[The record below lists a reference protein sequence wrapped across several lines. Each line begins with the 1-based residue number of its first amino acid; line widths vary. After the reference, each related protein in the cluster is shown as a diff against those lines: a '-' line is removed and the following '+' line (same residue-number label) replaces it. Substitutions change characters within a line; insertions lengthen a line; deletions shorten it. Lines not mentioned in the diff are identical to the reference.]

1 MKKHYTVSVFTL
13 LLLGLFTLPVLAQD
27 VDALLLE
34 AKEKL
39 VAGENSNDQN
49 QIMEARAMFER
60 ATADEGRRALA
71 HYYMGLA
78 GYRLAGMNP
87 EKDAQLKHLNASIKQ
102 LEKAIKIDE
111 DFVEGIA
118 LLGSVIGWKSGLK
131 PMQAMFLGPKA
142 TKLVARA
149 NALAPD
155 NPRVRLV
162 SAISDYNTPKMF
174 GGDPAQGMLGFQQA
188 ADLFAKEE
196 VADPVMPD
204 WGHAEAY
211 AWLGQGHMA
220 NGASEQAR
228 AAFEKA
234 LELNPDYGW
243 VKHVL
248 LPKVA
253 DASQ

>member
-1 MKKHYTVSVFTL
+1 MKRLYTVSIFTL
-13 LLLGLFTLPVLAQD
+13 LFTGLLALPVLAQD

-87 EKDAQLKHLNASIKQ
+87 EKDAQLKHLNYSIKQ
-102 LEKAIKIDE
+102 LEEAVEIDE
-111 DFVEGIA
+111 DFVEGLA

-149 NALAPD
+149 KGLAPE
-155 NPRVRLV
+155 NPRVMLIA
-162 SAISDYNTPKMF
+162 SISDYNTPKMF
-174 GGDPAQGMLGFQQA
+174 GGDPEGAMLGFQEA
-188 ADLFAKEE
+188 ADLFAKEVIE
-196 VADPVMPD
+196 DPLMPD

-220 NGASEQAR
+220 NGANEQAR
-228 AAFEKA
+228 AAYEKA

-243 VKHVL
+243 VRHVL
-248 LPKVA
+248 LPRVA